1 MPFKLLKQNK
11 KVKSKKEHKGKEV
24 KEHKENDSLD
34 FMEKLK
40 DFIVSGRKLVVS
52 LKKVGENAFKV
63 IDIEEPV
70 KRALKSNINKN
81 DEVWE
86 YFTYKNLS
94 SSQMYK
100 KYKRIMKEMTDIK

>member
-1 MPFKLLKQNK
+1 
-11 KVKSKKEHKGKEV
+11 
-24 KEHKENDSLD
+24 
-34 FMEKLK
+34 MEKLK
-40 DFIVSGRKLVVS
+40 DYLVSGRKLVVA
-52 LKKVGENAFKV
+52 LKKVGEQAFKV

-100 KYKRIMKEMTDIK
+100 KYKKIMKEMVDIKEKFCKDIRNESKTEKKRDKRRTKECE